1 VRRVFFDENLPRPLR
16 RDLPE
21 FTIRTAGEM
30 GWAGIQNGKLLR
42 LVALEFDAFL
52 TGDRNIPHQQNLA
65 EFRVGMVILAI
76 GSIKLNDLRQYVPAI
91 REALL
96 TVLPGQIIH
105 VTPP

>member
-1 VRRVFFDENLPRPLR
+1 MRRVFFDENLPRPLR
-16 RDLPE
+16 GDLPE

-42 LVALEFDAFL
+42 LVAREFDAFL

-65 EFRVGMVILAI
+65 EFQIGMVILAI
-76 GSIKLNDLRQYVPAI
+76 GSIKLNDLRPHVPAI

-96 TVLPGQIIH
+96 TVIPGQIVYINP
-105 VTPP
+105 T